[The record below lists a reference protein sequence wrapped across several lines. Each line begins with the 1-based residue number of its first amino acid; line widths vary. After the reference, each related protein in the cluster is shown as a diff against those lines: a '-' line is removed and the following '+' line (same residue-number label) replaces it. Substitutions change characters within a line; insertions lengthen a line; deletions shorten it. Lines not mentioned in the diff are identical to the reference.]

1 MAWLS
6 RIASLL
12 ALAVILVGPQAMALS
27 RCAEPEPTAHHHS
40 RQHQAPPAP
49 MQCCDLCVV
58 VCSGNAL
65 ASDPCTRVTAG
76 PAAAA
81 RFAGM
86 PGQPVPVP
94 TRLHLRPP
102 TIGPPALF
110 A

>member
-27 RCAEPEPTAHHHS
+27 RCTEQEPPAHHHS
-40 RQHQAPPAP
+40 RQHQAPQAP
-49 MQCCDLCVV
+49 MQCCVLCVV
-58 VCSGNAL
+58 VCSGGAL
-65 ASDPCTRVTAG
+65 AADPVSRVITSS
-76 PAAAA
+76 AASA
-81 RFAGM
+81 RFSGM
-86 PGQPVPVP
+86 PAQPLPAP

-102 TIGPPALF
+102 PIGPPALL